1 MIQYHS
7 DGGVTTLHD
16 AVFARIAAEC
26 ISRYHGKMIFS
37 TPKGKPIRPGK
48 TGKEALGFIGVE
60 YVEAMHAV
68 NYKVYVI
75 VRFGIS
81 MSALF
86 EQAANAIRKETKYV
100 TGFDVSRVHFFVT
113 GVKSKNL
120 VRRDLE
126 FIY

>member
-1 MIQYHS
+1 MVQYNSDKGEMI
-7 DGGVTTLHD
+7 LHD

-26 ISRYHGKMIFS
+26 IARFHGRMIFS
-37 TPKGKPIRPGK
+37 TLKGKPVRPGK
-48 TGKEALGFIGVE
+48 MGKEALSFIGVE

-68 NYKVYVI
+68 NYKIYVI
-75 VRFGIS
+75 VKFGVS
-81 MSALF
+81 MSALL
-86 EQAANAIRKETKYV
+86 EQAANTIRKETKYV